1 MKRNYLILLVLLVLI
16 VAGGIFFKHFESGPA
31 PRRGGPET
39 AGYSR
44 IVSLSPSTTETL
56 FALGLGDRVVGVTR
70 FCRYPPQ
77 AQQKTEVGG
86 YLDPNYEA
94 IAALEPD
101 LVIVL
106 PEYENAISYLREL
119 GLKYLI
125 VHNRTVQE
133 IIGTIDLIGAE
144 CGAGE
149 RAGELVAQIKARKD
163 WIARATA
170 HLATPGVIVSI
181 GRSMGTGALKE
192 VYLAG
197 KGTFYDELVTL
208 AGGKNLYQD
217 SRVSYPLVSA
227 EGLLHLN
234 PEIILELVPDLE
246 ERGLSRETVLQEWQ
260 SVPQIDAVRN
270 GRVYVLSG
278 DYVSIPGPRIIL
290 LLEDM
295 ARAIHPEVDWDF

>member
-77 AQQKTEVGG
+77 AREKTEVGG

-101 LVIVL
+101 LVIIL

-119 GLKYLI
+119 GLNYLI

-133 IIGTIDLIGAE
+133 IIGTIDLIGSE
-144 CGAGE
+144 CGAGK
-149 RAGELVAQIKARKD
+149 RAGELVAQIKERKD
-163 WIARATA
+163 RIARAAA
-170 HLATPGVIVSI
+170 HLASPGVIVSI

-208 AGGKNLYQD
+208 AGGENLYQD
-217 SRVSYPLVSA
+217 GRVSYPLVSA